1 MAKTKY
7 DFTQITQY
15 GSIIYRDVPSYSPDF
30 LGTAGDAVLVRQ
42 FIKNYLPFYKTSVT
56 SSTGSS
62 IRVNI
67 VETAWFANY
76 YTINNSVTKV
86 NLDSGWLGD
95 IIEPL
100 FEGKGFDGMQDLE
113 YSKPLPK
120 LINTSDPNQDV
131 SYGHNYIFVDAKD
144 LIYKGYINLGD
155 RLGKGYRYEI
165 FDLGNNVIKTG
176 YVNIPKIIVQ
186 YIKGEMTAP
195 NEGDL
200 VTLEKEEENPTFQR
214 SFNNIEAAVLK
225 LLKRG
230 YALTLTEIVKFLRLE
245 KFYISGIIDA
255 ISSLQVDG
263 YVDVVDP
270 TKKRLKY
277 DITQKGKNSISIT
290 GKISSTTPTVPVS
303 AADLSSFEKLLVD
316 YLYTNGESPLQE
328 IQSNFNYQS
337 REWVKDRI
345 DELLDKGVVKFV
357 GKYKNQ
363 TYYNIT
369 STGLVSTDALVASS
383 SDEQMKVLNA
393 LWSFNIAIGVND
405 LAVITEYPVDLVINV
420 VNGLVVFKLI
430 DVVKTSIQVTDRR
443 YAINKLGKEY
453 LEKKNRQNRKANIA
467 TPTNPIKEFDTILEQ
482 EIIDFL
488 AKTQQQKIDMPMVD
502 IIAEF
507 ESQNYEVNLII
518 EKVDNLVNQGFL
530 FAAKSFNEVYYY
542 PTPKGLERVT
552 PSSILTLTQLYI
564 LELLT
569 KKTTVDGSVKLYKNE
584 LVKMSSSAY
593 DEDMIDDILR
603 VLIDLNYV
611 NQVQITNTSYQYN
624 ITELGFIYL
633 NPNLTPATNAALTT
647 LEQEIL
653 NFLAEKQK
661 QKVDVLLDEIISE
674 FQNRNYDKDLITNR
688 IGNLLMEDL
697 VDTKIVT
704 AQTISQELFYIPSEK
719 GLKLVTR
726 KNSNLQEA
734 KETFVDSLSSA
745 ADGGI
750 YKNAVYEFMN
760 TNSDAFKTM
769 GKEDPDLYS
778 AILGGLSFVLGQQS
792 IKDIALEPFKPVEN
806 QQELEDDLISEDD
819 LGDLDLGDLDLEEI
833 DLSGLEDDIQI
844 NDEDLGDL
852 SDFDELKNFVDSELM
867 PSITPFQK
875 QLLFIVNVAETG
887 THSGALL
894 QEIFALL
901 DDKPKGYIIQ
911 DEGFG
916 NSNTLAY
923 DLSILREDGY
933 LIESFIDEGITYSL
947 SDKAK
952 QEIGLGASPFA
963 NAPEVQLLP
972 SQYNVLKVLYH
983 NNKTYPMAANMNA
996 DSIGIVLKQDNIIYT
1011 HKQIL
1016 KKLEELVDF
1025 EFVKMKNDQIGG
1037 IMFSIRVDGIVYVEN
1052 ELEAAPEVKLL
1063 PSQITTMGA
1072 LRPSP
1077 SESATINNIGT
1088 IKTGNDGHPWE
1099 VKENKNG
1106 VKRWVKL

>member
-62 IRVNI
+62 IRVKI

-76 YTINNSVTKV
+76 STNNSVTKV
-86 NLDSGWLGD
+86 NLTETWLGD

-120 LINTSDPNQDV
+120 LINTSDSNQDV

-144 LIYKGYINLGD
+144 LIYKGYINLD
-155 RLGKGYRYEI
+155 DYRIGKGYLYQI
-165 FDLGNNVIKTG
+165 FDSVSNYIKTG
-176 YVNIPKIIVQ
+176 FADIPEIIVQ

-200 VTLEKEEENPTFQR
+200 VTLEKGPTVPV
-214 SFNNIEAAVLK
+214 SAVT
-225 LLKRG
+225 
-230 YALTLTEIVKFLRLE
+230 LTLSQQEMVDFLAQVGIVSLEFIKEKFLLSKLYGRTVILNE
-245 KFYISGIIDA
+245 LMAMDLVVADAQGNGPAMYQLTETGYDSVSEVGI
-255 ISSLQVDG
+255 
-263 YVDVVDP
+263 
-270 TKKRLKY
+270 
-277 DITQKGKNSISIT
+277 
-290 GKISSTTPTVPVS
+290 TPTVPVI
-303 AADLSSFEKLLVD
+303 AADLSSFETLLVD

-328 IQSNFNYQS
+328 IQSNFNYRS
-337 REWVKDRI
+337 RQWVKDRI
-345 DELLDKGVVKFV
+345 DELVDKGVVKFV
-357 GKYKNQ
+357 GKSNNEN
-363 TYYNIT
+363 YYYIT

-383 SDEQMKVLNA
+383 TDEQMKVLNA
-393 LWSFNIAIGVND
+393 LLLNEGNIAIGVDD
-405 LAVITEYPVDLVINV
+405 LAVITDYPEDLVINV
-420 VNGLVVFKLI
+420 VNGLEVFKLI
-430 DVVKTSIQVTDRR
+430 DVLNVTNQVKNRR
-443 YAINKLGKEY
+443 YAISKLGKEY
-453 LEKKNRQNRKANIA
+453 LRKKNRQNRKANVE
-467 TPTNPIKEFDTILEQ
+467 TSTNPIKEFDTILEQ

-488 AKTQQQKIDMPMVD
+488 AETQQEKTDTPMLY

-507 ESQNYEVNLII
+507 ESQGYEEYLII
-518 EKVDNLVNQGFL
+518 EKVGKLVNEGFL
-530 FAAKSFNEVYYY
+530 FTAKSFDEVYYY

-552 PSSILTLTQLYI
+552 P
-564 LELLT
+564 
-569 KKTTVDGSVKLYKNE
+569 KNNIA
-584 LVKMSSSAY
+584 S
-593 DEDMIDDILR
+593 
-603 VLIDLNYV
+603 
-611 NQVQITNTSYQYN
+611 ITNTAPSTN
-624 ITELGFIYL
+624 V
-633 NPNLTPATNAALTT
+633 TP
-647 LEQEIL
+647 
-653 NFLAEKQK
+653 
-661 QKVDVLLDEIISE
+661 
-674 FQNRNYDKDLITNR
+674 
-688 IGNLLMEDL
+688 
-697 VDTKIVT
+697 
-704 AQTISQELFYIPSEK
+704 
-719 GLKLVTR
+719 
-726 KNSNLQEA
+726 KNSNLSEA

-750 YKNAVYEFMN
+750 YKNAVYEFVN
-760 TNSDAFKTM
+760 KNSDTFKTM

-819 LGDLDLGDLDLEEI
+819 LGDLDLEEI

-852 SDFDELKNFVDSELM
+852 SDFDELKEFVENELE
-867 PSITPFQK
+867 
-875 QLLFIVNVAETG
+875 A
-887 THSGALL
+887 
-894 QEIFALL
+894 
-901 DDKPKGYIIQ
+901 
-911 DEGFG
+911 
-916 NSNTLAY
+916 
-923 DLSILREDGY
+923 
-933 LIESFIDEGITYSL
+933 
-947 SDKAK
+947 
-952 QEIGLGASPFA
+952 
-963 NAPEVQLLP
+963 APEVKLLP
-972 SQYNVLKVLYH
+972 SQYNVLKVLYR

-1011 HKQIL
+1011 HNQIL
-1016 KKLEELVDF
+1016 KYLGDLVDF

-1037 IMFSIRVDGIVYVEN
+1037 IMFTIRVDGIIYVEN
-1052 ELEAAPEVKLL
+1052 KINTGK
-1063 PSQITTMGA
+1063 SQGG